1 MYCNFCGKVIQDDA
15 NVCAYCGKR
24 VAGNVSHRRLVRP
37 RAGRKIAG
45 ICRGFSQ
52 YFDIDVALVRVIWLV
67 CAFFGWGL
75 LAYGVAWI
83 AIEEEPLM
91 LTAPEGEMTKAGNS

>member
-1 MYCNFCGKVIQDDA
+1 MSRIGVWSA
-15 NVCAYCGKR
+15 RAR
-24 VAGNVSHRRLVRP
+24 AARSPASAGDFHNIS
-37 RAGRKIAG
+37 IS

-75 LAYGVAWI
+75 LAYLVAWI